1 MRFVKA
7 LVAAA
12 ATLMVATAVHASPIV
27 NSNVRPVVVNS
38 SFPGETSLQ
47 SILDGRFGA
56 GVVNASTDQ
65 STAGLWGSA
74 TGVPASTIPTLVI
87 EQTSGAANQK
97 FGIWFGSDSSNL
109 LLIDLLLGGAIGGGN
124 PSAAGITMGNGFM
137 EVFGSAIPASPS
149 TCSSEVNCTYI
160 EDARINPLNFG
171 FYFTSGNTTAY
182 SIDSITGG
190 ATRFLA
196 YQGGTSTNW
205 LFAFE
210 DGGDFDYQDMVVK
223 VESIKV
229 PEPGTLALLG
239 LGFAGLAAAS
249 RRRKQNQA

>member
-1 MRFVKA
+1 MRFIKA

-12 ATLMVATAVHASPIV
+12 ATVMVATAVHAAPII
-27 NSNVRPVVVNS
+27 NTNVRPVVVNPS
-38 SFPGETSLQ
+38 YPGETSLQ
-47 SILDGRFGA
+47 AVLDGRFGA
-56 GVVNASTDQ
+56 GVVSAATDQ

-97 FGIWFGSDSSNL
+97 FGIWFGTDSTNL
-109 LLIDLLLGGAIGGGN
+109 LMIDLLLGAAVGGGN

-160 EDARINPLNFG
+160 EDARINPLSFG
-171 FYFTSGNTTAY
+171 FYFTSGNTTAF

-190 ATRFLA
+190 DTRFLA

-210 DGGDFDYQDMVVK
+210 DGSDFDYQDMVVK

-229 PEPGTLALLG
+229 PEPGSLALLG
-239 LGFAGLAAAS
+239 LGLAGLAAAA
-249 RRRKQNQA
+249 RRKQKQA